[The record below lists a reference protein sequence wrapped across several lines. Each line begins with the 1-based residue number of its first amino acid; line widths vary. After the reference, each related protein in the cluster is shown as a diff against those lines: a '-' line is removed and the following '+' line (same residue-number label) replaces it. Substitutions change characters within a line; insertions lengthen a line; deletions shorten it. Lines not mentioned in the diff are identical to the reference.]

1 VFPPLKC
8 LGPSDH
14 VPVSPNIWRPLF
26 VLRQNKPMMALKK
39 ATSKATIPLDAMRR
53 RPSLRQ
59 KGKTTLVGDAPQ
71 DAPENDRAINSKR
84 PRTENPP
91 TLEGTF
97 HTCCYKGLPQNPPPP
112 PGFTPPEADGII
124 ENDEVLGILAEDQ
137 LQLREIRIK
146 NNHMQ
151 KQKEIL
157 AAKRQCTNMQAKVR
171 QMIL

>member
-1 VFPPLKC
+1 MPLKMH
-8 LGPSDH
+8 PKTTEQSTA
-14 VPVSPNIWRPLF
+14 S
-26 VLRQNKPMMALKK
+26 VLELRTHPP
-39 ATSKATIPLDAMRR
+39 SKAPFTRVVIRA
-53 RPSLRQ
+53 SLR
-59 KGKTTLVGDAPQ
+59 T
-71 DAPENDRAINSKR
+71 
-84 PRTENPP
+84 
-91 TLEGTF
+91 
-97 HTCCYKGLPQNPPPP
+97 PPPP